1 MTVPYNVKSFFLS
14 LCLTV
19 CLFSCAKTVTLK
31 DAPGQSLKINVTF
44 QSKPD
49 FSNNQHYFIVYGTNQ
64 NIDTINRLYD
74 LKTIFFVPGQNTLA
88 IDTTINQNYLGY
100 NFFYKD
106 YFNTWGGVIEMKETD
121 ISLTKGPFDK
131 TTSTYENH
139 IKHIATNVSITD
151 YTINNGTI
159 SFTLPISELDIS
171 GTNLYIS
178 IVTIKE
184 STQTIDPQSIIQNYS
199 SIELIT
205 NNPPVSGEDIQNKV
219 GVEISPKATIVSW
232 DISVL

>member
-64 NIDTINRLYD
+64 NIDTIN
-74 LKTIFFVPGQNTLA
+74 TMFNSQTFFFIPGQETSQLESD
-88 IDTTINQNYLGY
+88 IIFQTQGYTPFYTNY
-100 NFFYKD
+100 FY
-106 YFNTWGGVIEMKETD
+106 TWDGIIEMKETD
-121 ISLTKGPFDK
+121 ISLTKGPFNK
-131 TTSTYENH
+131 TISTY
-139 IKHIATNVSITD
+139 IKHKEYTPTNLSISD
-151 YTINNGTI
+151 YTINNNTI

-171 GTNLYIS
+171 GTSLYIS
-178 IVTIKE
+178 IVTTKDTTPHTVI
-184 STQTIDPQSIIQNYS
+184 QSPAE
-199 SIELIT
+199 IELIT
-205 NNPPVSGEDIQNKV
+205 NNPPVSGEDIQNKP
-219 GVEISPKATIVSW
+219 GETINSETRIVSW
-232 DISVL
+232 AISVL

>member
-31 DAPGQSLKINVTF
+31 ESAGQSLKINITF

-121 ISLTKGPFDK
+121 ISLTKGPFS
-131 TTSTYENH
+131 STISTREEHDEYL
-139 IKHIATNVSITD
+139 KKNVSISD
-151 YTINNGTI
+151 YKINNTTI

-171 GTNLYIS
+171 GTSLYIS
-178 IVTIKE
+178 IVTTKD
-184 STQTIDPQSIIQNYS
+184 TTPHSIMLS
-199 SIELIT
+199 PREIELIT
-205 NNPPVSGEDIQNKV
+205 NNPPVSGEVIPTNNDFK
-219 GVEISPKATIVSW
+219 EINIVSW

>member
-1 MTVPYNVKSFFLS
+1 MTVPYNAKLFFLS
-14 LCLTV
+14 IFLTL

-31 DAPGQSLKINVTF
+31 ETAGQSLKISIKF

-49 FSNNQHYFIVYGTNQ
+49 FLNGHRYFIVYSTST
-64 NIDTINRLYD
+64 NIDTINRMFD
-74 LKTIFFVPGQNTLA
+74 NEIIFFVPGQETSM
-88 IDTTINQNYLGY
+88 INDIIQNNYNGY
-100 NFFYKD
+100 SHFYNN
-106 YFNTWGGVIEMKETD
+106 YFNTWEGIIEMKQTD